1 MVMRTMSDS
10 KAVRNTRVVYVL
22 YYIGAFFWPVMI
34 VGGIYAYI
42 LRDKVSDS
50 LAFSHLRKQIQI
62 FWIYLVIG
70 IGGGVVVVIISIFVL
85 FLILAGV
92 MVVEWVPESWVL
104 LLLLV
109 SVALAI
115 VHSLGL
121 LIYVLVTT
129 TKGLMKL
136 NDDEPIQAESL
147 LFGFGERRSA
157 Y

>member
-1 MVMRTMSDS
+1 MRTMSDS
-10 KAVRNTRVVYVL
+10 KSVRNTRVVYVL

-42 LRDKVSDS
+42 LRDKVSNS

-70 IGGGVVVVIISIFVL
+70 IGGGLAVVIFSIFIL

-92 MVVEWVPESWVL
+92 LVIEWISESWIL
-104 LLLLV
+104 LSLLV

-115 VHSLGL
+115 LHTLGL
-121 LIYVLVTT
+121 LIYVFVAT
-129 TKGLMKL
+129 TKGLIKL
-136 NDDEPIQAESL
+136 NNDEPIQPESL
-147 LFGFGERRSA
+147 LFGFGERRSE

>member
-1 MVMRTMSDS
+1 MRTMSDS

-22 YYIGAFFWPVMI
+22 YYVGAFFWPVMI

-42 LRDKVSDS
+42 LRDKVSNS

-70 IGGGVVVVIISIFVL
+70 VGGGIAIVIICIFVL
-85 FLILAGV
+85 LLILAGIL
-92 MVVEWVPESWVL
+92 VVEWITESWVVL
-104 LLLLV
+104 SLLV
-109 SVALAI
+109 SSVLLI
-115 VHSLGL
+115 LHTLGL
-121 LIYVLVTT
+121 LIYVFVAT

-136 NDDEPIQAESL
+136 NDDEPIHAESL
-147 LFGFGERRSA
+147 LFGFGGRQPG